1 MSCAEATLR
10 DDADTV
16 QEFSFDGVYA
26 GTVPERKEVVRSV
39 KRQPKRRGLWHA
51 CFAQPLADEPVDT
64 LPSRSTSSQL
74 RLTARQLEY
83 RRTGSPEAKHLPLS
97 DIRNLQFKWIQAG
110 GVRVSKVTV
119 SLETSK
125 EPVVIRGLKNPE
137 DLVDAVRKRQLVVEH
152 VSNVPDAGVAGRASA
167 GGGARRAGGSDV
179 PASSNKH
186 MSPQALFADAT
197 GSPASAA
204 TSGCGGM
211 TLLSAF
217 ARIPAQGF
225 AGADSVAREIQLAS
239 PRSEVSSYS
248 SSGSGDI
255 ADTASPNTSSSQ
267 KSEGVSLPALR
278 SLPAVV
284 GAAETLRAA
293 QPPRQPSDSF
303 AIPVKLALLDMATRS
318 LPASPQPSQQ
328 SPNGFARPDPRT
340 DTASPNTSSPQK
352 SEGVSPPA
360 LRSLPAVVGAA
371 ETLRA
376 AQPPRQPSDSFAI
389 PVKLALLDMATRSLP
404 ASPQPSQQ
412 SPNGFGRPDTRTN
425 GDSSSYP
432 GGVVAQSGP
441 PRPRLELQGSPP
453 RTTGTMPEDYSVL
466 ASISGSAQAPPVLVA
481 TGGPPPVPEDLRVD
495 KDNST
500 RISITSAVEGHHSLS
515 GAVLRSD
522 LDAPRPADSCKV
534 LLSGSAFW
542 PALAPELAVISD
554 NRLPGRTEAC
564 LEVESFASQIGAD
577 LIRQLVDEALSAAGS
592 GSCSSLTEKTR
603 LPPALPKQQH
613 RQYEGSHRVTRS
625 SLAPPSQP
633 HITGC
638 SSSDTVPAGP
648 NARSDGGCSSFES
661 ASSGAVVDGS
671 SGNSPTLLPRAAPAA
686 DGKGSIVVSDLTH
699 EPTNNALN
707 QKSMSTLCV
716 AATAA
721 TVSAFLT
728 SAASAGLRN
737 VTLAATPSL
746 TNCVKATTGP
756 AASGA
761 PAPLSVLGLTAAAA
775 LTLVAAAAVTHLRT
789 GSPLRPWGQDPYG
802 NDASQANVHLAPLLV
817 TRNNGTRNVKAEWSQ
832 TSWSTDRSALQN
844 NKAAAEST
852 SGSIGRI
859 CAAIALPWQQVTAVS
874 PVLADRCEVGD
885 GGELVSAVALVQSVA
900 SPRATST
907 AALAAESSWCGS
919 IGAVGANPPA
929 GASEGVNGVS
939 AGNGENSEDAITSGA
954 WGSQPT
960 LADFDPEHGTQPGQP
975 AATWS
980 GMVARQQLDAE
991 EDALPVMLFS
1001 DGPGGM
1007 PPLVRSG
1014 EEGTA
1019 IVLHQAELAVP
1030 LHVRVGGG
1038 SGGLQMPPVAGLRY
1052 EGELQP
1058 PSSSGRDGCIEDE
1071 LESTVPRECTCVS
1084 QPQHLPHI
1092 NSSASQLLC
1101 AGKAMEHAVAPLG
1114 NSPQRQKHELEP
1126 EEGATYK
1133 CTQPSPLLHA
1143 GAATAAA
1150 EDPAAAG
1157 SPAVVTTAGL
1167 NRRRQVLHLTESPVR
1182 VLYSVHAAFTGP
1194 PPEEPIGQPRD
1205 GRTMVPTRD
1214 AALLLP
1220 TCDSAVQT
1228 DAPKVECAVQTE
1240 AEMRDSMR
1248 SSDQSQDASSDGE
1261 GTSASR
1267 CGSRSDNP
1275 AHPRLADSACQFVTE
1290 AEGESVRTLGAAVN
1304 SEGSMGCPSPL
1315 QVGAQDMCVS
1325 SLEEA
1330 DPQLVGLGMAAASVD
1345 GARYRPTQSL
1355 SAADGSLCTCSSPL
1369 PGNPCVPRSIADAAT
1384 ATSASSCRHCLALA
1398 CDSQSKRVSGS
1409 TNDAVQLRLP
1419 CLLGGQQIAEPTVMP
1434 HNGTTAS
1441 TEVQLAAS
1449 RSSSIASVGFDSVMA
1464 RMQGQ
1469 LDVASTPAKD
1479 PSQQQRQLGNLDM
1492 VGLDDEEISLSH
1504 SSSRSQIPSPSFSAT
1519 SGSIHRSASVGSG
1532 PYTRLTSTASS
1543 SDGLDTSARGNI
1555 LWPEGSA
1562 GNSQHNRNRTN
1573 AAQFYAPSSLSVGQ
1587 GDDLGTRAAKD
1598 RGPDVQ
1604 QRLLAPEITRSTEP
1618 PMPAPYTLTYFTEP
1632 CGANSPSVSNAQ
1644 EDVSSAI
1651 AEAASL
1657 PSAGSDTADDITW
1670 LLGPGIGHASDA
1682 AAAAGGLVA
1691 SAPDSPR
1698 IPLPPP
1704 LARSINTSRGGV
1716 GSSHRST
1723 AEAVGGAKEKARL
1736 AEGCYSR
1743 ESSNGSSG
1751 VPPGSLAWLGHR
1763 QLAPSCSSAGCVGAQ
1778 RPDKAKFPLDSNQLV
1793 TRLSAGVHSSVA
1805 AVNQRHGVHAGAIDA
1820 GTNGHCGDKVESSS
1834 SKRARPGPSCGPIA
1848 AALDVMDSNGNL
1860 PFVVGNDDHDRS
1872 CRGGDIAVSSSPQ
1885 TRSSMPYSSGTSAA
1899 SRSTMTSPELSD
1911 ISSAAYA
1918 GHVYAYDSRCGH
1930 QASSGA
1936 HAEPGARM
1944 DGSTATTGDD
1954 LFHNPLYGATAKN
1967 SPVTSRP
1974 APSQPPGEEGSC
1986 MGMSYSI
1993 RDSIC
1998 CGDDGNDGGTSTCTS
2013 SPAQASASQPSVG
2026 TPSIGRRRT
2035 REESATS
2042 SYRYDSGGC
2051 DTDAVVEHS
2060 TNPNEAWRSW
2070 VAAAAIRCL
2079 ASSGRVCSPVQMAAQ
2094 SGSAHSRGT
2103 GLEAFSNI
2111 GVHII
2116 QPCKRARTAAPKLQT
2131 PAGIAQKLSSP
2142 VLLRGLASP
2151 LMVLNPAYAQSAGG
2165 SSAFTSP
2172 QPSTGGGISTPCVD
2186 AMQIPAVRVGAG
2198 TVIQQVH
2205 APTNALLRPQ
2215 PQQQQTVGHQKAVG
2229 TRVMLGVF
2237 SSSRMGPHSARTLS
2251 IGGSPAVTS
2260 PPPATSDIAPA
2271 ARVETATDGDCVDTE
2286 TIDRVALARA
2296 QSPAGSTL
2304 VLQRQPS
2311 QQDKHQRVGDQ
2322 QPIRTRVMLGVFS
2335 SSRMGPHSARTL
2347 STGGSSVATT
2357 PPSRTGSIVPAA
2369 CVKSMEIGARIQAD
2383 TGAVT
2388 VSEVAGIEGNECEAR
2403 LEEGFGSVE
2412 QRISE
2417 HITPA
2422 CLDPD
2427 SGWSSVQG
2435 SPSSNHAAHAT
2446 ALLRQANDAVDFA
2459 REAVQRGDAEW
2470 LSRVTATLQAV
2481 QSALDALREF

>member
-1 MSCAEATLR
+1 
-10 DDADTV
+10 
-16 QEFSFDGVYA
+16 
-26 GTVPERKEVVRSV
+26 
-39 KRQPKRRGLWHA
+39 
-51 CFAQPLADEPVDT
+51 PLADEPVDT

-125 EPVVIRGLKNPE
+125 DPVIIRGLKNPE

-152 VSNVPDAGVAGRASA
+152 VSNVPDAGVVGRASA
-167 GGGARRAGGSDV
+167 GGGALRAGGSDA

-186 MSPQALFADAT
+186 ISPRALFADAT
-197 GSPASAA
+197 GSPESAA

-267 KSEGVSLPALR
+267 KSEGASPPALR
-278 SLPAVV
+278 SLPAGVE
-284 GAAETLRAA
+284 AAETLRAA
-293 QPPRQPSDSF
+293 QPPQQPSDSF
-303 AIPVKLALLDMATRS
+303 AMNINMVLWDKETRS
-318 LPASPQPSQQ
+318 LPASPKPSQQ
-328 SPNGFARPDPRT
+328 SPNGSARPDPRT
-340 DTASPNTSSPQK
+340 D
-352 SEGVSPPA
+352 
-360 LRSLPAVVGAA
+360 
-371 ETLRA
+371 
-376 AQPPRQPSDSFAI
+376 
-389 PVKLALLDMATRSLP
+389 
-404 ASPQPSQQ
+404 
-412 SPNGFGRPDTRTN
+412 
-425 GDSSSYP
+425 GDSSLHP
-432 GGVVAQSGP
+432 VGVSAQSGP
-441 PRPRLELQGSPP
+441 PRPLMELQGGSPP
-453 RTTGTMPEDYSVL
+453 RTKDTMPEDYSVL
-466 ASISGSAQAPPVLVA
+466 ASRRGSAHVPPIFAA
-481 TGGPPPVPEDLRVD
+481 TGGPPPVSEDLRLD
-495 KDNST
+495 TDNST
-500 RISITSAVEGHHSLS
+500 RISSTSPAERHQPLS
-515 GAVLRSD
+515 GAVSHPD
-522 LDAPRPADSCKV
+522 LDIPRPANSCTV
-534 LLSGSAFW
+534 LLSGSASL
-542 PALAPELAVISD
+542 PAFAPELVVISD
-554 NRLPGRTEAC
+554 NRLADCTEAC

-577 LIRQLVDEALSAAGS
+577 SVRPLVDEAVTAAGS
-592 GSCSSLTEKTR
+592 GRSSSLTEKTR
-603 LPPALPKQQH
+603 LTAALPTQQH

-625 SLAPPSQP
+625 SLGPPSQP
-633 HITGC
+633 HITG

-648 NARSDGGCSSFES
+648 NGQSDGGCSSFES
-661 ASSGAVVDGS
+661 ASSGLVADGS
-671 SGNSPTLLPRAAPAA
+671 SGNSPTLSHQAAPRA
-686 DGKGSIVVSDLTH
+686 DGKDLIVVSDLTCG
-699 EPTNNALN
+699 PINNALN

-728 SAASAGLRN
+728 SAASAGLSN
-737 VTLAATPSL
+737 VSLAATSSL

-761 PAPLSVLGLTAAAA
+761 PAPLSVLGLTAAA

-802 NDASQANVHLAPLLV
+802 NDASEANVHLPPLLA
-817 TRNNGTRNVKAEWSQ
+817 TRNNGTRNEKMEWSQ

-852 SGSIGRI
+852 SGSIGFI
-859 CAAIALPWQQVTAVS
+859 CAATALPRQQVTAVS
-874 PVLADRCEVGD
+874 PVLADRCEVGVGD
-885 GGELVSAVALVQSVA
+885 ELVSAVALVQSVA
-900 SPRATST
+900 SPRAASA

-919 IGAVGANPPA
+919 IGVGGPNPPA
-929 GASEGVNGVS
+929 GAGEGTSGVS
-939 AGNGENSEDAITSGA
+939 AGNGENSEDAINSGA

-975 AATWS
+975 AAWS

-1019 IVLHQAELAVP
+1019 VVLHQAELAVP
-1030 LHVRVGGG
+1030 LHVGAG
-1038 SGGLQMPPVAGLRY
+1038 SGFGGLQMPLVAGLRH
-1052 EGELQP
+1052 EGELQS
-1058 PSSSGRDGCIEDE
+1058 PSPSGREGCIRDE
-1071 LESTVPRECTCVS
+1071 LEPTLPCESTGES
-1084 QPQHLPHI
+1084 QHQHLPRV

-1101 AGKAMEHAVAPLG
+1101 ASKALEYAVAPLG
-1114 NSPQRQKHELEP
+1114 NSPQQRQHEPEP
-1126 EEGATYK
+1126 EEGATNN
-1133 CTQPSPLLHA
+1133 CTQYSPHVHA
-1143 GAATAAA
+1143 GAATVAA

-1157 SPAVVTTAGL
+1157 GPALVTTAV

-1182 VLYSVHAAFTGP
+1182 VLYSVHAALTGP
-1194 PPEEPIGQPRD
+1194 PPEEPIGQLRD
-1205 GRTMVPTRD
+1205 GRTMMPTRA

-1228 DAPKVECAVQTE
+1228 DAPQVECAVQTE
-1240 AEMRDSMR
+1240 FEMRGSRR
-1248 SSDQSQDASSDGE
+1248 SLDQSQDASSDRE
-1261 GTSASR
+1261 GTCASR
-1267 CGSRSDNP
+1267 CGSRSDSP
-1275 AHPRLADSACQFVTE
+1275 ARPRLADSACQFVNE
-1290 AEGESVRTLGAAVN
+1290 AEGGSVRALGAAVN
-1304 SEGSMGCPSPL
+1304 SERSMGCPSP
-1315 QVGAQDMCVS
+1315 QQAGAQGMCAS
-1325 SLEEA
+1325 SLEET
-1330 DPQLVGLGMAAASVD
+1330 DPKLVGFEMAAASID
-1345 GARYRPTQSL
+1345 GARYRPSQCL
-1355 SAADGSLCTCSSPL
+1355 SAADGSLSICSSPL
-1369 PGNPCVPRSIADAAT
+1369 PGNPGVPRSIADAAA
-1384 ATSASSCRHCLALA
+1384 ATSASSCRHCSALA
-1398 CDSQSKRVSGS
+1398 CDSQRRRVNRS
-1409 TNDAVQLRLP
+1409 TNDDVQLRSASLFDS
-1419 CLLGGQQIAEPTVMP
+1419 QQLAELTVMP
-1434 HNGTTAS
+1434 HDGAAAS
-1441 TEVQLAAS
+1441 TDVQLAAS
-1449 RSSSIASVGFDSVMA
+1449 RASSITSVGFNSVMA
-1464 RMQGQ
+1464 RMQSQ
-1469 LDVASTPAKD
+1469 LNVASTPAKD
-1479 PSQQQRQLGNLDM
+1479 RFQRHRQLGSLDM
-1492 VGLDDEEISLSH
+1492 VGLDDIAILLSH
-1504 SSSRSQIPSPSFSAT
+1504 SSSRSQILSPSFST
-1519 SGSIHRSASVGSG
+1519 ISGSIHRSMSVGSG
-1532 PYTRLTSTASS
+1532 SYTRLTSTASS
-1543 SDGLDTSARGNI
+1543 SDGLDTSVGANS
-1555 LWPEGSA
+1555 LWPAGTA
-1562 GNSQHNRNRTN
+1562 GNSQHNRDDIS
-1573 AAQFYAPSSLSVGQ
+1573 AAQACARSILSVGQ
-1587 GDDLGTRAAKD
+1587 GGDSGTRAAED
-1598 RGPDVQ
+1598 RGPDIQ
-1604 QRLLAPEITRSTEP
+1604 QRLLASETTRSTDST
-1618 PMPAPYTLTYFTEP
+1618 MPAPYTLTHFRAP

-1644 EDVSSAI
+1644 EEVSSAI

-1657 PSAGSDTADDITW
+1657 PSAGSDTGDDITW

-1682 AAAAGGLVA
+1682 AATAGGAVA

-1704 LARSINTSRGGV
+1704 LAHSINTSRGGV
-1716 GSSHRST
+1716 GSSRHST
-1723 AEAVGGAKEKARL
+1723 AEAVGGSKGKARF
-1736 AEGCYSR
+1736 AESCSSR
-1743 ESSNGSSG
+1743 ESSNGSFG
-1751 VPPGSLAWLGHR
+1751 VPPGSLAWLTHR

-1778 RPDKAKFPLDSNQLV
+1778 RTDQAKFPLDGSQLM

-1805 AVNQRHGVHAGAIDA
+1805 AVDQRHEVHVDAIDA
-1820 GTNGHCGDKVESSS
+1820 GIDGHRGDRVGSCDSN
-1834 SKRARPGPSCGPIA
+1834 RAGPGPSCGPVA
-1848 AALDVMDSNGNL
+1848 TALNVIDSSGRP
-1860 PFVVGNDDHDRS
+1860 PFVVGNDYHNRS
-1872 CRGGDIAVSSSPQ
+1872 CRGGDIAVSSSSQ
-1885 TRSSMPYSSGTSAA
+1885 TRSSMPYSSGA
-1899 SRSTMTSPELSD
+1899 SVASLSTMVSPELSD

-1918 GHVYAYDSRCGH
+1918 GHVYAYDSPRGQ
-1930 QASSGA
+1930 QATSGA
-1936 HAEPGARM
+1936 HAEPGASV

-1974 APSQPPGEEGSC
+1974 APSQPPGKEGSC

-1993 RDSIC
+1993 RGSI
-1998 CGDDGNDGGTSTCTS
+1998 GDDGNDGGTSTGTS
-2013 SPAQASASQPSVG
+2013 SSARASASQPSVG

-2051 DTDAVVEHS
+2051 GTDAVIGHS

-2079 ASSGRVCSPVQMAAQ
+2079 ASSGRVCSPVQMAVQ

-2111 GVHII
+2111 GGSAGVHT
-2116 QPCKRARTAAPKLQT
+2116 QPCKRARTAAPKFQT
-2131 PAGIAQKLSSP
+2131 PGGVALKPSST

-2151 LMVLNPAYAQSAGG
+2151 LMVLNPAYSQSAGG
-2165 SSAFTSP
+2165 SPAFTSP

-2186 AMQIPAVRVGAG
+2186 AMQSPAVRVGAG
-2198 TVIQQVH
+2198 TAIQQVH
-2205 APTNALLRPQ
+2205 APTNAFLRPQ
-2215 PQQQQTVGHQKAVG
+2215 PQQQQTVGNQKTVG

-2260 PPPATSDIAPA
+2260 SPPATSDIASA
-2271 ARVETATDGDCVDTE
+2271 ARVETAAIGDCVDTE
-2286 TIDRVALARA
+2286 AIDGVALPRSQA
-2296 QSPAGSTL
+2296 PANSTL

-2311 QQDKHQRVGDQ
+2311 QQDKRQRVGDQ
-2322 QPIRTRVMLGVFS
+2322 QPIRTRVVLGVFS
-2335 SSRMGPHSARTL
+2335 SSRTEPHSAHTL
-2347 STGGSSVATT
+2347 SLGGSSVATS
-2357 PPSRTGSIVPAA
+2357 PPSPIGSIVPAA
-2369 CVKSMEIGARIQAD
+2369 RVKCMESGEHIQAD

-2388 VSEVAGIEGNECEAR
+2388 VSEVAGVEGNECESG
-2403 LEEGFGSVE
+2403 LEEGFRSVE
-2412 QRISE
+2412 RRTYE
-2417 HITPA
+2417 HITPT
-2422 CLDPD
+2422 CHDRD